1 MTGPIIDPMW
11 FYWLQVCDSLRL
23 FFFIAAGVVLFVDVM
38 MTSVLFDEYCNKQ
51 RKIKIR
57 NIMIVLLVFG
67 LVLIAAGIVM
77 PSKETM
83 IQMEIA
89 RHVTYE
95 STESVIQTITNTASD
110 LLEKLTEWGK

>member
-11 FYWLQVCDSLRL
+11 FYWLQVCDTIRWFLL
-23 FFFIAAGVVLFVDVM
+23 IAAIIVLSGCALM
-38 MTSVLFDEYCNKQ
+38 APALCESYGDEH
-51 RKIKIR
+51 RKFR
-57 NIMIVLLVFG
+57 NIMIAFAVFG
-67 LVLIAAGIVM
+67 LVLIVAGMMI

-95 STESVIQTITNTASD
+95 STESVIQTITNTASY
-110 LLEKLTEWGK
+110 LLEKLTEGGK